1 MKNAVICSLLF
12 TALVAQPAAAH
23 TAIGEMLRDAAVNH
37 DLDKIRID
45 RLELQRQVDGEE
57 HPGASSARLL
67 LDLKE
72 SRQSAFQK

>member
-1 MKNAVICSLLF
+1 MKNAVICSLLL
-12 TALVAQPAAAH
+12 TALIAQPAFAH
-23 TAIGEMLRDAAVNH
+23 TAIEAMLRDAAVNH

-72 SRQSAFQK
+72 SRQGAFHR